1 MSLIL
6 NMLRFDFPSNL
17 VPPDRLKYKL
27 PNGITV
33 EGADRETWYRLIRE
47 RYRDNGIPI
56 PDNLESIAQ
65 DQWCRT
71 APPGFCRHE
80 NGDGFVG
87 VNVRLEMGDLFR
99 GMEVL
104 TAVASSSEPLV
115 SQELA
120 EERAAKCAACPANVP
135 IAGCLPCMGIPNLI
149 VKIKGAHTT
158 KADPFL
164 KTCGCCKCSLLAKV
178 WVKTEILANADDATI
193 RSQMRMMPDCW
204 AVQEIDKLE
213 SQPS

>member
-1 MSLIL
+1 
-6 NMLRFDFPSNL
+6 MLRFSFREFE
-17 VPPDRLKYKL
+17 VPPDRLRFRA
-27 PNGITV
+27 PDGHTIEAT
-33 EGADRETWYRLIRE
+33 DRHVWYSKIRKH
-47 RYRDNGIPI
+47 YADNGIPLPENI
-56 PDNLESIAQ
+56 DSIAQ
-65 DQWCRT
+65 DQLCRIL
-71 APPGFCRHE
+71 PPGWCAHE
-80 NGDGFVG
+80 NGDGFQG
-87 VNVRLEMGDLFR
+87 INVRLEVGDLFR

-104 TAVASSSEPLV
+104 SRIAVHSDPLV

-135 IAGCLPCMGIPNLI
+135 IAGCIPCMKIPDI
-149 VKIKGAHTT
+149 IMGIKGAKTT

-164 KTCGCCKCSLLAKV
+164 KTCAACKCATSAKV